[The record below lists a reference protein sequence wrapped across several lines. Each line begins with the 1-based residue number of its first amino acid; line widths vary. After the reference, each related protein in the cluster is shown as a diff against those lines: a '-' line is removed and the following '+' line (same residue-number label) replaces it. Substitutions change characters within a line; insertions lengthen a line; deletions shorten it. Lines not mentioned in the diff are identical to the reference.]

1 MSNRVFLVIIL
12 FNRRCIS
19 HVPVQSTYYFWWL
32 YNCSSCQWTIPHQIA
47 LLLIL
52 IFQPLKLSLYVTA
65 LWMPVCDAAFGVS
78 LKGLCVQLVKNLPAM
93 WETRVQSLGW
103 DDPLEK
109 GKATYSRFWPGEFHG
124 LYSPQGHKELD
135 TTEPLSLSFYLLK
148 GRNVFMSLLQ
158 YFHIVW
164 EWIFSYERPPFI
176 QHDES

>member
-1 MSNRVFLVIIL
+1 
-12 FNRRCIS
+12 
-19 HVPVQSTYYFWWL
+19 
-32 YNCSSCQWTIPHQIA
+32 
-47 LLLIL
+47 
-52 IFQPLKLSLYVTA
+52 
-65 LWMPVCDAAFGVS
+65 MPVCDAAFGVS

-148 GRNVFMSLLQ
+148 GRNVFMTLLQ

-164 EWIFSYERPPFI
+164 E
-176 QHDES
+176 